1 MTSGLLSYPLAQ
13 ERDPLR
19 HLLLLTALTNYCE
32 LASIWLY
39 LAVCSSAWLGRRYW
53 PSSIN
58 MIINRILDASKV
70 EAAIQDGPTV
80 FFVTLT
86 ETRILVQLSEDL
98 IQGWDWVVALLHVRH
113 NLIS

>member
-13 ERDPLR
+13 ERDPLWY
-19 HLLLLTALTNYCE
+19 LLLLTSLTNYCE

-39 LAVCSSAWLGRRYW
+39 LAVRSSAWLGRRHW

-86 ETRILVQLSEDL
+86 ETRVLVQLSEDL